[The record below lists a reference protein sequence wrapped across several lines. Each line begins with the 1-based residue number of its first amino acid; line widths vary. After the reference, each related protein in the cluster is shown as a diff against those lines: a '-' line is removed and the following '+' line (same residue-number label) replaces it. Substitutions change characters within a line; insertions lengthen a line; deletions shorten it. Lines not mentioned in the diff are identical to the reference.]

1 MIPIVR
7 RILPASGS
15 PAWVAAE
22 TLGSATFSL
31 VGLLFI
37 ARLIGPE
44 AAGIGA
50 IAASAF
56 LTIDFPIAA
65 LFGDALMQRRNLEE
79 RHRSSALWMTIGV
92 ALIAVLGLF
101 LAAPLIAHAI
111 GAPILTDMIHVLALL
126 LPFSA
131 ASGLLASLALRAR
144 HYRLLAQRVLVCQPL
159 SVGLGVLAAT
169 AGWGSWAMVVQQAAA
184 TLSVFLL
191 LTPLS
196 GWRPRLIFDR
206 AAIGDLW
213 PIAGP
218 QILALLVLNGRYR
231 IFILALGTMVAEAVV
246 AVTHVAFRLLD
257 VSMSVVSGAS
267 ARLAMPRLSALQHD
281 RDAMAECYGDLAQ
294 LQALIGLPIAVGL
307 AITAPQLVTLLMG
320 GAWTEAAEP
329 ARLVALAAVPAF
341 LIGPAPALWLALGRT
356 RMNLIT
362 QLVAFAVPLAALLA
376 IRPADAAGA
385 AVCWVGGTLA
395 VVPMQVILGLRA
407 LDRPLRWLG
416 TQLTIPAVATLAMA
430 AVALL
435 VAQHVQGKPAL
446 MAISLIGGCGA
457 TTYVAMLALLF
468 GGRWPRALREA

>member
-7 RILPASGS
+7 RVLPASGS

-22 TLGSATFSL
+22 TLGSAAFSL

-191 LTPLS
+191 LTLLS

-362 QLVAFAVPLAALLA
+362 QLIAFAVPLAALLFV
-376 IRPADAAGA
+376 RPTDATGA

-395 VVPMQVILGLRA
+395 VVPLQLILGLRA

-416 TQLTIPAVATLAMA
+416 AQLLIPLVATATMA

-435 VAQHVQGKPAL
+435 VAQHVQAKPAL

-457 TTYVAMLALLF
+457 TTYVAMLALLL

>member
-7 RILPASGS
+7 RVLPASGS

-22 TLGSATFSL
+22 TLGSAAFSL

-191 LTPLS
+191 LTLLS

-362 QLVAFAVPLAALLA
+362 QLIAFAVPLAALL
-376 IRPADAAGA
+376 IVRPTDAAGA

-395 VVPMQVILGLRA
+395 VVPLQLILGLRA

-416 TQLTIPAVATLAMA
+416 AQLLIPLVATATMA

-435 VAQHVQGKPAL
+435 VAQHVQAKPAL

-457 TTYVAMLALLF
+457 TTYVAMLALLL

>member
-79 RHRSSALWMTIGV
+79 WHRSSALWMTIGV

-131 ASGLLASLALRAR
+131 ASGLLAALALRAR

-191 LTPLS
+191 LGLLS

-341 LIGPAPALWLALGRT
+341 LIGPAQALWLALWRT

-362 QLVAFAVPLAALLA
+362 QLIAFSVPL
-376 IRPADAAGA
+376 
-385 AVCWVGGTLA
+385 
-395 VVPMQVILGLRA
+395 
-407 LDRPLRWLG
+407 
-416 TQLTIPAVATLAMA
+416 
-430 AVALL
+430 
-435 VAQHVQGKPAL
+435 
-446 MAISLIGGCGA
+446 
-457 TTYVAMLALLF
+457 
-468 GGRWPRALREA
+468 

>member
-7 RILPASGS
+7 RVLPASGS

-22 TLGSATFSL
+22 TLGSAAFSL

-191 LTPLS
+191 LSLLS

-362 QLVAFAVPLAALLA
+362 QLIAFAVPLAALLFV
-376 IRPADAAGA
+376 RPTDATGA

-395 VVPMQVILGLRA
+395 VVPLQLILGLRA

-416 TQLTIPAVATLAMA
+416 AQLLIPLVATATMA

-435 VAQHVQGKPAL
+435 VAQHVQAKPAL

-457 TTYVAMLALLF
+457 TTYVAMLALLL